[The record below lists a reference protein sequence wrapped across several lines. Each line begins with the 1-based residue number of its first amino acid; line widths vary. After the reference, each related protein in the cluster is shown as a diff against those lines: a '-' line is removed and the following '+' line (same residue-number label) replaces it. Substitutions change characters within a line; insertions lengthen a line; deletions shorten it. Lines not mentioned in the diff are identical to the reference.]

1 MSLNGCYKDWRKFQ
15 WYTSAP
21 VLYHYDIAEIE
32 RTLWG
37 CTEKDSWACQVNA
50 WNSDLAD
57 NGHCCIFFSGILILK
72 HFTKGQKNDYN
83 YVEIFLG

>member
-37 CTEKDSWACQVNA
+37 CTEKDS
-50 WNSDLAD
+50 
-57 NGHCCIFFSGILILK
+57 
-72 HFTKGQKNDYN
+72 
-83 YVEIFLG
+83 